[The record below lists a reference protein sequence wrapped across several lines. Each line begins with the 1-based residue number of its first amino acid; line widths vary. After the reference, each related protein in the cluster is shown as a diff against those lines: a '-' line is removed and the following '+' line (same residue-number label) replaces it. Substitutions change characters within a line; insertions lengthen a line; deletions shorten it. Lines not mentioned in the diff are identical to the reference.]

1 MKNVKKMLTEQA
13 DKILPDDSV
22 KENIKRELNIS
33 ASEAALSY
41 AHGGES
47 SARTNTKNKLIAA
60 FAAIVVVALA
70 LVIALSLIF
79 KDKNQPLDRKSVV

>member
-33 ASEAALSY
+33 ASEAALS
-41 AHGGES
+41 
-47 SARTNTKNKLIAA
+47 
-60 FAAIVVVALA
+60 
-70 LVIALSLIF
+70 LSLIHI
-79 KDKNQPLDRKSVV
+79 

>member
-47 SARTNTKNKLIAA
+47 SARTKHQKQADCRLCRNSRGGTGACNR
-60 FAAIVVVALA
+60 IVAD
-70 LVIALSLIF
+70 I
-79 KDKNQPLDRKSVV
+79 QG